1 MTLWIIDCWSIE
13 RDMEGMWTL
22 HRPGARRDLAR
33 LPGILAAIAS
43 VLLSAC
49 SDGTASTPDHGA
61 GAGAS
66 PPSAGSPTG
75 GAGNGGETASGGSG
89 GSGNTDPNPG
99 CAPREAFTLA
109 VHVVVDVT
117 WPDTLGADGG
127 SGKMHAWSLARMSAD
142 GTSIS
147 GMTQPCGS
155 DLPELTLK
163 ELVGGGK
170 FDIEVPDA
178 VWDAPSAPRAAS
190 VGTLTGW
197 EVGSSLSTEASSL
210 LVGLTMSDPDGP
222 WPDSHTEI
230 KTLDADGDDKPGFT
244 GIPKSESGYV
254 RPPLTPPLVGSGATA
269 DEIYMVSRTTM
280 SMSGALSSCTE
291 QSGTVTVTFFDNHI
305 VGCHVAGGDDCSSE
319 QVDFLD
325 VNRNKLTATQGI
337 FTSKL
342 VPDTAT
348 CADARGL

>member
-1 MTLWIIDCWSIE
+1 MTLWIIDYGSIE
-13 RDMEGMWTL
+13 SDMEGMWTL
-22 HRPGARRDLAR
+22 HRPGARCDLAR
-33 LPGILAAIAS
+33 LSSLLAAIAS
-43 VLLSAC
+43 VLLPAC
-49 SDGTASTPDHGA
+49 SDGTASTPDAAA
-61 GAGAS
+61 GAGA
-66 PPSAGSPTG
+66 PPSSAGTPTG
-75 GAGNGGETASGGSG
+75 GGGSG
-89 GSGNTDPNPG
+89 EIATGGNAGSGNSDPAPG
-99 CAPREAFTLA
+99 CTPRPTFTLA

-117 WPDTLGADGG
+117 WPDTLGAEGG
-127 SGKMHAWSLARMSAD
+127 SGKMHAWSLARMTAD

-197 EVGSSLSTEASSL
+197 DVGSSLSTEASSL
-210 LVGLTMSDPDGP
+210 LVGLTMSDPEGP
-222 WPDSHTEI
+222 WPDTHTEI
-230 KTLDADGDDKPGFT
+230 TTLDADGDDKPGFT
-244 GIPKSESGYV
+244 GVPKGDSGYV
-254 RPPLTPPLVGSGATA
+254 QPPLTPPIVGTGATA

-280 SMSGALSSCTE
+280 SMSGTLSSCTE

-305 VGCHVAGGDDCSSE
+305 VGCHVAGGDECNGE

-325 VNRNKLTATQGI
+325 VNRNKLTATEGT

-342 VPDTAT
+342 VPDDAT
-348 CADARGL
+348 CADARNL